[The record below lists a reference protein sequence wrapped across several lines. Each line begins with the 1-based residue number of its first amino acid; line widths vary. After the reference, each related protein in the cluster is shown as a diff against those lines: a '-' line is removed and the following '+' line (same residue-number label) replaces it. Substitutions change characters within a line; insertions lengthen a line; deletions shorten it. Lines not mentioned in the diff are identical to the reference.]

1 MNNRI
6 KIAFSFILLVMM
18 VNFSVAQ
25 ETKTSQK
32 KVVIIKKTDENGKI
46 TETRKEAEGAE
57 AEELMKSVSPEDI
70 EMIDVKKGKDGQNII
85 KITKSSSS
93 KTISSDKKG
102 DKTVEITSDVKDGKT
117 IEKYKIVKKDGN
129 GEKVIEW
136 DGEGE
141 MPAEL
146 KKDIENININK
157 IFDGENMEVRVDVK
171 GEGDV
176 DKDERVIIVRGDKDK
191 NKRKERMEW
200 INDNDDRFF
209 PERDRRMFNFKADKP
224 NDNKASLGV
233 MIEDT
238 DNGVLITDLVDGSA
252 AAAAGLRRGDVL
264 LKINDKYIFT
274 SNGLIDALHPYNPN
288 EKVKV
293 KYIREGKEKSA
304 DAVLKARK

>member
-6 KIAFSFILLVMM
+6 KIAFSLILSAMM
-18 VNFSVAQ
+18 VNISVAQ
-25 ETKTSQK
+25 ETKTPQK

-57 AEELMKSVSPEDI
+57 AEELLKSMSPEEI
-70 EMIDVKKGKDGQNII
+70 EIINVEKGKNGQQVI
-85 KITKSSSS
+85 KITKSSSNS
-93 KTISSDKKG
+93 KIISSDK
-102 DKTVEITSDVKDGKT
+102 KDGKT
-117 IEKYKIVKKDGN
+117 IEKYKIVKKDGD

-146 KKDIENININK
+146 KKEMENISINK
-157 IFDGENMEVRVDVK
+157 NFDGENMEVTVDVK
-171 GEGDV
+171 SNGDD
-176 DKDERVIIVRGDKDK
+176 DKDKKIIIVRGDKDK
-191 NKRKERMEW
+191 NRKKAKMEW
-200 INDNDDRFF
+200 INDDDERFF
-209 PERDRRMFNFKADKP
+209 PDRERRMFNFKADKP
-224 NDNKASLGV
+224 NDNKASMGV

-238 DNGVLITDLVDGSA
+238 DNGVIITDLVDGSA

-293 KYIREGKEKSA
+293 KYIREGKEKSV